1 MFTRRLLPFE
11 QRPEYELLGLLLLLQ
26 IATQSYLSLTSHPID
41 NDLTT
46 TLINNMLSPSDDVE
60 KASPA
65 GLTEPSPP
73 GPSNSL
79 AQLAVLD
86 LADESTLPYIPA
98 GSRRCPLCLDPM
110 KDPTAAECGHLF
122 CWTCILRWTGEV
134 VGQGECPI
142 CRGRCGRE
150 GLLRLAG

>member
-1 MFTRRLLPFE
+1 MFTRRLFPGE
-11 QRPEYELLGLLLLLQ
+11 QRPGYELLGLLLLLQ
-26 IATQSYLSLTSHPID
+26 IATQSYLSLTTSNTDSDPA
-41 NDLTT
+41 T
-46 TLINNMLSPSDDVE
+46 TLIENILSPTPTLDE
-60 KASPA
+60 KATPA
-65 GLTEPSPP
+65 GPRDSPI
-73 GPSNSL
+73 SNDN
-79 AQLAVLD
+79 ATVEQPVVD
-86 LADESTLPYIPA
+86 LQDETVLPYIPT

-122 CWTCILRWTGEV
+122 CWTCILRWTGEA